1 MNDRN
6 NGGKNGVRNPQRKE
20 ERSQVTTRVTI
31 HGNYS
36 GAGGRDTRV
45 GELDKD

>member
-6 NGGKNGVRNPQRKE
+6 NGGKNGVKNSQRKE
-20 ERSQVTTRVTI
+20 ERSRVTTRVTM

-36 GAGGRDTRV
+36 EGKKKKTHV